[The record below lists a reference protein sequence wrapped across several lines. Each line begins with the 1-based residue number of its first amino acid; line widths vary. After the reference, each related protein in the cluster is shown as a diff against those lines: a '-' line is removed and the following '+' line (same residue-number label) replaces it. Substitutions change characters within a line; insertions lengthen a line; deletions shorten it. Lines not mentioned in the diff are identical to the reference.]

1 MIKYRVVVSLLFA
14 LCLPLLSG
22 AVENKTPPSSATIYD
37 TLERLW
43 SGRKFVEVN
52 AYVKGLE
59 KSWSHYVP
67 VQLTLAI
74 YSDHYGGQVED
85 TVVRLKTLREKLTA
99 EAMAVSPVFLEFL
112 DSRILMYSK
121 TQEFYRR
128 RGISRDDRLAQR
140 NPLGK
145 STFKHAKHWGNEMM
159 YFNAPEVFLT
169 DQGIVPARPD
179 KSMTDDA
186 GLKQKNVQQL
196 LQGIGNDKAA
206 MNARKAAVREL
217 IEKRAAEG
225 GLKEVARGLCEA
237 NMVYTYHDTVE
248 ELAKTGRD
256 AVPSVLEILNDPSG
270 SNTDKKCAIW
280 ALVRIGVVDPD
291 VIQTLQ
297 AISSN
302 TDRADLAKYA
312 QNALQYLQAKDHD

>member
-1 MIKYRVVVSLLFA
+1 MKRDCAILLF
-14 LCLPLLSG
+14 LLS
-22 AVENKTPPSSATIYD
+22 ALVPFFAMSEEARPPSSATIYD

-43 SGRKFVEVN
+43 SGRKFVKVD

-85 TVVRLKTLREKLTA
+85 TVARLKTLREKLTA

-112 DSRILMYSK
+112 DSGILMYGK

-128 RGISRDDRLAQR
+128 RGISRDDRLAQM

-145 STFKHAKHWGNEMM
+145 STFKHAKHWGDEMM
-159 YFNAPEVFLT
+159 YFNVPEVFLT
-169 DQGIVPARPD
+169 EQGIVPARSD

-206 MNARKAAVREL
+206 MDARKAAVREL
-217 IEKRAAEG
+217 IERRAAEG
-225 GLKEVARGLCEA
+225 GPKEVARGLCEA

-291 VIQTLQ
+291 VIQPLQ